1 MKNKL
6 SSVDD
11 VTNYELRSQEKE
23 VYKSL
28 EEKRKSVGEKLNAV
42 LEKRLS
48 MDKKRISDETL
59 KHVSVAS
66 TLLSEKN
73 NVKASSTEDIKTQFG
88 VTKTESSAKSRS
100 AGSSRND
107 SLESFSDEQHVKTDS
122 SKANYNRNDAAI
134 DDKALEREKQDS
146 GINVSVIT
154 STPIKSRSGSRRSS
168 GDNIVVITG
177 KIYIVCYPGLIVAC
191 SLLILY
197 VTLQEKLSPSK
208 KYA

>member
-11 VTNYELRSQEKE
+11 VTNYELQSREKE
-23 VYKSL
+23 DYKSL

-42 LEKRLS
+42 FEKRLS
-48 MDKKRISDETL
+48 MDFKKRISDDSMETL
-59 KHVSVAS
+59 KHTSVAS

-73 NVKASSTEDIKTQFG
+73 NVKANSTEDIKMQFG

-100 AGSSRND
+100 VGSSRND
-107 SLESFSDEQHVKTDS
+107 SLESFSELHAKTGSSKTD
-122 SKANYNRNDAAI
+122 YDQEDAAN
-134 DDKALEREKQDS
+134 DDKGLEKQDP

-154 STPIKSRSGSRRSS
+154 STPIRSRNGSRRSS

-177 KIYIVCYPGLIVAC
+177 KI
-191 SLLILY
+191 
-197 VTLQEKLSPSK
+197 
-208 KYA
+208 

>member
-1 MKNKL
+1 MKQYFYFYRMKNKL

-11 VTNYELRSQEKE
+11 VTNYELQSREKE

-48 MDKKRISDETL
+48 MDPKKRISDGSMETL
-59 KHVSVAS
+59 KHISVAS
-66 TLLSEKN
+66 TRLSEKN
-73 NVKASSTEDIKTQFG
+73 NVKANSTEDIKTQFG
-88 VTKTESSAKSRS
+88 VTKTESSVKSRS

-107 SLESFSDEQHVKTDS
+107 SLESFSDELRHTKTDS
-122 SKANYNRNDAAI
+122 NKTDYANQEDVAS
-134 DDKALEREKQDS
+134 DDKSLEKQDP

-154 STPIKSRSGSRRSS
+154 STPLRSRSGSRRSS

-177 KIYIVCYPGLIVAC
+177 KI
-191 SLLILY
+191 
-197 VTLQEKLSPSK
+197 
-208 KYA
+208 

>member
-6 SSVDD
+6 LSVDD
-11 VTNYELRSQEKE
+11 VTNFELQSREKE

-48 MDKKRISDETL
+48 MDPKKRISDGSMETL

-66 TLLSEKN
+66 TLLLEKN
-73 NVKASSTEDIKTQFG
+73 NVKASSTDDIKTQFG
-88 VTKTESSAKSRS
+88 VTKTESSTKSRS

-107 SLESFSDEQHVKTDS
+107 SLESFSDELHAKTNSSKTD
-122 SKANYNRNDAAI
+122 YQEGAAS
-134 DDKALEREKQDS
+134 DDKGLEKQDS

-154 STPIKSRSGSRRSS
+154 STPIRSRNGSRRSS

-177 KIYIVCYPGLIVAC
+177 KI
-191 SLLILY
+191 
-197 VTLQEKLSPSK
+197 
-208 KYA
+208 

>member
-1 MKNKL
+1 MKKIIYLKIIFTFRMKNKL

-11 VTNYELRSQEKE
+11 VTNYELQSQEKE

-48 MDKKRISDETL
+48 NMDKKRISDSSMETS

-107 SLESFSDEQHVKTDS
+107 SLESFSDELHVKTNNN
-122 SKANYNRNDAAI
+122 KTNYNQDDAAI
-134 DDKALEREKQDS
+134 DDKGLEKQDP

-154 STPIKSRSGSRRSS
+154 STPIRSRNGSRRSS

-177 KIYIVCYPGLIVAC
+177 KI
-191 SLLILY
+191 
-197 VTLQEKLSPSK
+197 
-208 KYA
+208 

>member
-1 MKNKL
+1 M
-6 SSVDD
+6 
-11 VTNYELRSQEKE
+11 
-23 VYKSL
+23 

-42 LEKRLS
+42 LEKRLA
-48 MDKKRISDETL
+48 MDSKKRISDGSMETL

-88 VTKTESSAKSRS
+88 VTKTESSVKSRS
-100 AGSSRND
+100 VGSSRND
-107 SLESFSDEQHVKTDS
+107 SLESFSDELRAKINSNKTE
-122 SKANYNRNDAAI
+122 YNQEDAAS
-134 DDKALEREKQDS
+134 DNKGLEKQDP

-154 STPIKSRSGSRRSS
+154 STPIRSRSGSRRSS

-177 KIYIVCYPGLIVAC
+177 KIYIVHYLRLFITC
-191 SLLILY
+191 SLLILHVAY
-197 VTLQEKLSPSK
+197 ITLQEKLSPSK

>member
-1 MKNKL
+1 L
-6 SSVDD
+6 Q
-11 VTNYELRSQEKE
+11 SQEKE
-23 VYKSL
+23 IYKSL

-48 MDKKRISDETL
+48 MEPKKRISDDFMDTL
-59 KHVSVAS
+59 KHISVAS
-66 TLLSEKN
+66 THLSDKN

-107 SLESFSDEQHVKTDS
+107 SLENFSDLHAKTDS
-122 SKANYNRNDAAI
+122 SKTGYNQENAVS
-134 DDKALEREKQDS
+134 DDKSLEKQDL

-154 STPIKSRSGSRRSS
+154 STPIRSRSGSRRSS

-177 KIYIVCYPGLIVAC
+177 KI
-191 SLLILY
+191 
-197 VTLQEKLSPSK
+197 
-208 KYA
+208 

>member
-1 MKNKL
+1 L
-6 SSVDD
+6 SVDD
-11 VTNYELRSQEKE
+11 VTNYELQSQEKE
-23 VYKSL
+23 IYKSL

-48 MDKKRISDETL
+48 MDPKKRISDGSMDTL
-59 KHVSVAS
+59 KHISVAS
-66 TLLSEKN
+66 TDIKNILSDKN

-107 SLESFSDEQHVKTDS
+107 SLENFSELHAKTDS
-122 SKANYNRNDAAI
+122 SKTGYNQENVAN
-134 DDKALEREKQDS
+134 DDKGLEKQDL

-154 STPIKSRSGSRRSS
+154 STPIRSRSGSRRSS

-177 KIYIVCYPGLIVAC
+177 KV
-191 SLLILY
+191 
-197 VTLQEKLSPSK
+197 
-208 KYA
+208 

>member
-11 VTNYELRSQEKE
+11 VTNYESRDKE

-48 MDKKRISDETL
+48 MDSKKRISDSSMETS

-66 TLLSEKN
+66 TLLTEKN
-73 NVKASSTEDIKTQFG
+73 NIKASSTEDIKTQFG

-107 SLESFSDEQHVKTDS
+107 SLESFSDELRAKADN
-122 SKANYNRNDAAI
+122 SKIDYNQEDAAS
-134 DDKALEREKQDS
+134 DDKGLEKQDS

-154 STPIKSRSGSRRSS
+154 STPIRSRNGSRRSS

-177 KIYIVCYPGLIVAC
+177 KIYILHYIKLIVAC
-191 SLLILY
+191 SVLTLH
-197 VTLQEKLSPSK
+197 VTLQEKLSPNK

>member
-1 MKNKL
+1 MQ
-6 SSVDD
+6 
-11 VTNYELRSQEKE
+11 SQEKE

-48 MDKKRISDETL
+48 MDSKKRISDGSMETL
-59 KHVSVAS
+59 KHISVAS

-107 SLESFSDEQHVKTDS
+107 SLENFSDELHAKTDS
-122 SKANYNRNDAAI
+122 KTDYNQEDAVS
-134 DDKALEREKQDS
+134 DDKGFEKQDP

-154 STPIKSRSGSRRSS
+154 STPIRSRSGSRRSS

-177 KIYIVCYPGLIVAC
+177 KI
-191 SLLILY
+191 
-197 VTLQEKLSPSK
+197 
-208 KYA
+208 

>member
-11 VTNYELRSQEKE
+11 VTNCELQSREKE
-23 VYKSL
+23 IYKSL

-48 MDKKRISDETL
+48 MDLKKRISDGCMETS

-88 VTKTESSAKSRS
+88 ATKTESSAKSRS

-107 SLESFSDEQHVKTDS
+107 SLESFSDELHAKTDS
-122 SKANYNRNDAAI
+122 SKVDYSQEDVASG
-134 DDKALEREKQDS
+134 DKGLEKQHP

-154 STPIKSRSGSRRSS
+154 STPIRSRSGSRRNS

-177 KIYIVCYPGLIVAC
+177 KICIVYLDKSLLLY
-191 SLLILY
+191 SLLILR
-197 VTLQEKLSPSK
+197 VTLQEKLNPNK
-208 KYA
+208 K

>member
-1 MKNKL
+1 M
-6 SSVDD
+6 
-11 VTNYELRSQEKE
+11 
-23 VYKSL
+23 

-48 MDKKRISDETL
+48 MDSKKRISDGSMETL
-59 KHVSVAS
+59 KHISVAS

-107 SLESFSDEQHVKTDS
+107 SLESFSDELHAKTD
-122 SKANYNRNDAAI
+122 YNQEDAVS
-134 DDKALEREKQDS
+134 DDKGFEKQDP

-154 STPIKSRSGSRRSS
+154 STPIRSRSGSRRSS

-177 KIYIVCYPGLIVAC
+177 KI
-191 SLLILY
+191 
-197 VTLQEKLSPSK
+197 
-208 KYA
+208 

>member
-1 MKNKL
+1 L
-6 SSVDD
+6 SVDD
-11 VTNYELRSQEKE
+11 VTNYELQSQEKE
-23 VYKSL
+23 IYKSL

-48 MDKKRISDETL
+48 MDPKKRISDDSMDTL
-59 KHVSVAS
+59 KHISVAS
-66 TLLSEKN
+66 TLLSDKN

-107 SLESFSDEQHVKTDS
+107 SLENFSELHAKTDS
-122 SKANYNRNDAAI
+122 NKTGYNQENAAS
-134 DDKALEREKQDS
+134 DDKGLEKQDL

-154 STPIKSRSGSRRSS
+154 STPIRSRSGSRRSS

-177 KIYIVCYPGLIVAC
+177 KI
-191 SLLILY
+191 
-197 VTLQEKLSPSK
+197 
-208 KYA
+208 